1 MPTVAEVVR
10 RHGAAY
16 LETHGD
22 RVLPGHRAA
31 LEAIASCRTAAAGGH
46 VYRCPRCDTFVYR
59 YHSCRNR
66 ACPACHRAQ
75 TQRWLAAR
83 SDELLDAPYFH
94 LVFTVPEGLRRFI
107 RSHQRAMIDVLFRAA
122 WSSLDQLARSPRYLG
137 GQIGAMAVLHTW
149 TRSLE
154 YHPHLHVLVPG
165 VALAADGRAVRAR
178 ARFLV
183 PVRALS
189 RLFAGRVFALAR
201 DALPGVRLPF
211 IAAPRW
217 VVWCAPA
224 VQGADRVLSYLARY
238 VFRSA
243 ITNARLSSADGDAVR
258 FRVHSHDTRAARV
271 VTLEP
276 HEFLRRFLQHVLPR
290 GLHKVRFYG
299 LWHPAHRAARAHL
312 AASLAGSV
320 RRAPPHPRDTDSP
333 PHPFHCPSCGCEDLV
348 LLGRVPRSPRRPQ
361 LTDRSPPHASRCS
374 R

>member
-16 LETHGD
+16 LDEHGD

-31 LEAIASCRTAAAGGH
+31 LRAIAACRTAAAGGH
-46 VYRCPRCDTFVYR
+46 VYRCPQCETYVYR

-75 TQRWLAAR
+75 TQQWLAAR
-83 SDELLDAPYFH
+83 RDELIDAPYFH

-122 WSSLDQLARSPRYLG
+122 WQALDQLARHPRYLG
-137 GQIGAMAVLHTW
+137 GEIGAMAALHTW
-149 TRSLE
+149 TRALE

-165 VALAADGRAVRAR
+165 VGLAGDGRAVRAR
-178 ARFLV
+178 PRFLV

-189 RLFAGRVFALAR
+189 RLFAGRFFALAR
-201 DALPGVRLPF
+201 AALPTVQMPF
-211 IAAPRW
+211 IADTRW

-224 VQGADRVLSYLARY
+224 VQGADLVLSYLARY

-243 ITNARLSSADGDAVR
+243 ITNARLSSVDDGAVR
-258 FRVHSHDTRAARV
+258 FRVHSHDTRAARL
-271 VTLEP
+271 VTLTP

-290 GLHKVRFYG
+290 GLHKVRFFG
-299 LWHPAHRAARAHL
+299 LWHPARRAARAQL
-312 AASLAGSV
+312 AASLPAAS
-320 RRAPPHPRDTDSP
+320 RHAAPQPREAPSAPHAFRCPTCKTTD
-333 PHPFHCPSCGCEDLV
+333 LI
-348 LLGRVPRSPRRPQ
+348 LLGRLPRRLPTAPS
-361 LTDRSPPHASRCS
+361 LDRSPPCALRCP